1 MNEGFN
7 TDIVPLDELNTEVQD
22 AIPEIE
28 SGQTDTQPFNAETMD
43 MKEYVL
49 EPHMGIGEPSSGDI
63 MTAIP
68 EDALDAG
75 IEITSDTDG
84 ATDGVMDI
92 IPEDTSELTES
103 QMARLADLDE
113 GYAAVAKEG
122 QDIMDSI
129 LADETAERSEKIA
142 ALKNLRVYEAQQAAD
157 YHAFKQEI
165 IDNPDDSGQVL
176 KKTLHR

>member
-1 MNEGFN
+1 MNEEFN
-7 TDIVPLDELNTEVQD
+7 TDVVPLEELDTDVPEDIPKIEIPGTD
-22 AIPEIE
+22 A
-28 SGQTDTQPFNAETMD
+28 QPFDAATMD
-43 MKEYVL
+43 LKEYAL
-49 EPHMGIGEPSSGDI
+49 EPHMSIGEPSSGDI

-68 EDALDAG
+68 EDTLDAG
-75 IEITSDTDG
+75 LETTSDTDG

-129 LADETAERSEKIA
+129 LSDGTTGRSEKIA
-142 ALKNLRVYEAQQAAD
+142 ALKNLRAYEAAQADD

-165 IDNPDDSGQVL
+165 IDNPDDSGQVVR
-176 KKTLHR
+176 KTIHR